1 MINIRLSN
9 KYMYTKDTNFKKMIK
24 IFYWLVFYFFF
35 IGHVDAKDPHDDN
48 LYGKNL
54 ICFNESLSVDDWGLT
69 FLAKK
74 KVKMFSLNKSIYEIY
89 QHSRTYRTD
98 IRNIIIMKAGKTEYI
113 INRKRLTLG
122 NKTCKVV
129 KGDPL
134 ILLQNRIKDLKI
146 TRKKGNQI

>member
-1 MINIRLSN
+1 
-9 KYMYTKDTNFKKMIK
+9 
-24 IFYWLVFYFFF
+24 
-35 IGHVDAKDPHDDN
+35 
-48 LYGKNL
+48 
-54 ICFNESLSVDDWGLT
+54 
-69 FLAKK
+69 
-74 KVKMFSLNKSIYEIY
+74 MFSLNKSIYEIY

-98 IRNIIIMKAGKTEYI
+98 LRNIIIMKAGKTEYI

-146 TRKKGNQI
+146 IRKKGNQI

>member
-1 MINIRLSN
+1 
-9 KYMYTKDTNFKKMIK
+9 
-24 IFYWLVFYFFF
+24 
-35 IGHVDAKDPHDDN
+35 
-48 LYGKNL
+48 
-54 ICFNESLSVDDWGLT
+54 
-69 FLAKK
+69 
-74 KVKMFSLNKSIYEIY
+74 
-89 QHSRTYRTD
+89 
-98 IRNIIIMKAGKTEYI
+98 MKAGKTEYI